1 MERYVFELS
10 SKDKLLINDQVVAI
24 DGFVGIDDESI
35 CIQGY
40 FIDTGDDYEMIYS
53 LDDIVKIS

>member
-10 SKDKLLINDQVVAI
+10 SRDKIYIDGDLVAI
-24 DGFVGIDDESI
+24 DSFVSIDEESI

-40 FIDTGDDYEMIYS
+40 YVDTGDDYEMIYS
-53 LDDIVKIS
+53 LDDIVRIS